1 MRKKILDILTNKI
14 WYSFESILAG
24 VVISQL
30 NDPHLNAES
39 VKRVLSQQELLRK
52 ELQEMV
58 AAGLIIFENGYF
70 RKT

>member
-39 VKRVLSQQELLRK
+39 VKRVLSQQELLHK

>member
-52 ELQEMV
+52 ELQEML
-58 AAGLIIFENGYF
+58 AANLIIFENGYF

>member
-1 MRKKILDILTNKI
+1 MRRKILDLLNSKR

-24 VVISQL
+24 VIAAEL
-30 NDPHLNAES
+30 NDSNLNAES
-39 VKRVLSQQELLRK
+39 VKRVISQQELLRK
-52 ELQEMV
+52 ELQEML